1 MGCQIMSVKLVHN
14 VETGEITQVE
24 LDAAEIA
31 QLKKDI
37 AASAEELKA
46 QNVKVAQKTALLERL
61 NITEDEA
68 KLLLG

>member
-1 MGCQIMSVKLVHN
+1 MSVKLVHN
-14 VETGEITQVE
+14 VETGEITKVE